1 MKLKP
6 KAYSMGTCGYE
17 ILYKCAKCVCS
28 FVVKE
33 QLIENGFFKQE
44 DFDDAAL

>member
-17 ILYKCAKCVCS
+17 ILYKCAYS
-28 FVVKE
+28 FAVTKE
-33 QLIENGFFKQE
+33 QLIENGFFKPE
-44 DFDDAAL
+44 DVDDVAL